1 MFGEDSAME
10 LLANSN
16 VGRRCFVGGSDARI
30 IMGHDED
37 ALIRLWREKRGEIEP
52 EDLSR
57 NLIVQFGVVTEDLN
71 RRWFEHETG
80 RQLAHIQTFLRHPK
94 LEWMG
99 ATLDGVVGEESAV
112 FEAKFML
119 PWSFSEE
126 AAAEKHMPQ
135 LQHNMLVTGARKGYL
150 SILTGGGKWVVIEID
165 ADPVYQTV
173 LLQVE
178 RIFWRCVST
187 GEMPV
192 VYGAAPPRAK
202 LPIVR
207 VIDMSSSN
215 VWAECAALFTRT
227 RTAHAEHEA
236 AKSELKRLV
245 PEDVREAFGHG
256 VRAKRS
262 KSGALSIDLFINGGQ
277 GASLQ

>member
-1 MFGEDSAME
+1 MDLIVAFLSAD
-10 LLANSN
+10 
-16 VGRRCFVGGSDARI
+16 SDART
-30 IMGHDED
+30 IMGHDEQ
-37 ALIRLWREKRGEIEP
+37 ALIRLWQEKRGEIEP

-57 NLIVQFGVVTEDLN
+57 NLVVQFGIVTEDLN
-71 RRWFEHETG
+71 RRWFERETG
-80 RQLAHIQTFLRHPK
+80 KPLTNIQTFMRHPK

-99 ATLDGVVGEESAV
+99 ATLDGVVREESAV

-119 PWSFSEE
+119 PWSFTEE

-150 SILTGGGKWVVIEID
+150 SILTGGGKWVVIEVD

-187 GEMPV
+187 GEVPV
-192 VYGAAPPRAK
+192 VYGAVPPKAK
-202 LPIVR
+202 RPVVR
-207 VIDMSSSN
+207 VVDMSASN
-215 VWAECAALFTRT
+215 AWSECAAIFART
-227 RTAHAEHEA
+227 RNAHTEHEL
-236 AKSELKRLV
+236 AKSELKLLV
-245 PEDVREAFGHG
+245 PDDAREAFGHG

-262 KSGALSIDLFINGGQ
+262 KSGAISFDMIPNGGTY
-277 GASLQ
+277 ASLQ

>member
-1 MFGEDSAME
+1 ME
-10 LLANSN
+10 LLANT
-16 VGRRCFVGGSDARI
+16 GMERRFFIGGSDART
-30 IMGHDED
+30 IMGHDEG

-57 NLIVQFGVVTEDLN
+57 NLTVQFGIVTEDLN
-71 RRWFEHETG
+71 RRWFERETG

-99 ATLDGVVGEESAV
+99 ATLDGVVREESAV

-119 PWSFSEE
+119 PWSFTEE

-150 SILTGGGKWVVIEID
+150 SILTGGGKWVVIEVD

-187 GEMPV
+187 GEVPV
-192 VYGAAPPRAK
+192 VYGAAPPKAK
-202 LPIVR
+202 RPVVR
-207 VIDMSSSN
+207 VIDMSASN
-215 VWAECAALFTRT
+215 VWAECAAIFSRT

-236 AKSELKRLV
+236 AKSELKLLV
-245 PEDVREAFGHG
+245 PEDAREAFGHG

-262 KSGALSIDLFINGGQ
+262 KSGAISFDVIANGGDH
-277 GASLQ
+277 ASLQ

>member
-1 MFGEDSAME
+1 ME
-10 LLANSN
+10 LLASS
-16 VGRRCFVGGSDARI
+16 GLDRRFFIGGSDARA
-30 IMGHDED
+30 IMGHDEQ
-37 ALIRLWREKRGEIEP
+37 ALIRLWQEKRGEIEP

-57 NLIVQFGVVTEDLN
+57 NLVVQFGIVTEALN
-71 RRWFEHETG
+71 RRWFERETG
-80 RQLAHIQTFLRHPK
+80 RPLTNIQTFMRHPK

-99 ATLDGVVGEESAV
+99 ATLDGLVREESAV

-119 PWSFSEE
+119 PWSFTEE

-187 GEMPV
+187 GEVPV
-192 VYGAAPPRAK
+192 VYGAVPPKAK
-202 LPIVR
+202 RPVVR
-207 VIDMSSSN
+207 VVDMSASN
-215 VWAECAALFTRT
+215 AWSECAAIFART
-227 RTAHAEHEA
+227 RNAHAEHES
-236 AKSELKRLV
+236 AKSELKLLV
-245 PEDVREAFGHG
+245 PDDAREAFGHG

-262 KSGALSIDLFINGGQ
+262 KSGAISFDMIPNGGTY
-277 GASLQ
+277 ASLQ